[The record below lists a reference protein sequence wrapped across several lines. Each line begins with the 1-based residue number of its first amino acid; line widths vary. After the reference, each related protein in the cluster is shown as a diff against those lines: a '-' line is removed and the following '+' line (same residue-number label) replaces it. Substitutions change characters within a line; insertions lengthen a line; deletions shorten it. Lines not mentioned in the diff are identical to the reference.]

1 MAEWLGETS
10 HGLFR
15 RFPQVSTLVNSPKN
29 FTAQFWH
36 SQLFRG
42 GSRNGTRRESNCGF
56 RFNKETGFL
65 RHSIPPFLLHIFAT
79 YLLCFLSSQTSTFQ
93 VVLQFN
99 RGTSDPDGDGN
110 FDCIP
115 AVDNFQVSLKME
127 NKKNLDE
134 NYKLHWK
141 TIIGG
146 SANSRKFQIISSD
159 FGETWGPVRNISS
172 FLKEYDIMNI
182 RQKLFV
188 QNWRHWCWH

>member
-65 RHSIPPFLLHIFAT
+65 RHSIPPFILHIFVT
-79 YLLCFLSSQTSTFQ
+79 YLL
-93 VVLQFN
+93 
-99 RGTSDPDGDGN
+99 
-110 FDCIP
+110 
-115 AVDNFQVSLKME
+115 
-127 NKKNLDE
+127 
-134 NYKLHWK
+134 
-141 TIIGG
+141 
-146 SANSRKFQIISSD
+146 
-159 FGETWGPVRNISS
+159 SS
-172 FLKEYDIMNI
+172 FPFIHRLEICQKIYTTGFVSQKFYTLKVRKLRLFLLKEKQRKCIYISYFSSF
-182 RQKLFV
+182 FV
-188 QNWRHWCWH
+188 KILTVSVQDHTRCVWIF